1 MTMPRPSLAARM
13 RMLLA
18 HGGRALAILYAAAF
32 CVFLLLPIMVVVPVS
47 FSDAEIIEFP
57 PSGYSLRW
65 YESIASQG
73 TWVASM
79 GVSFK
84 IAIVAALVSTVAGLL
99 IGLATF
105 RFGQL
110 GQSTRLLFLLPLLIP
125 HVTLA
130 TGLFVALLEW
140 RLLGN
145 WVILSIA
152 NAALSLPIT
161 MVLFIGA
168 YQAMDRNLWTAA
180 STLGA
185 RTRQILSKVIL
196 PLSAIAILI
205 ALIMSFEKAWDEVTL
220 AVFIGPSVIPPLPSA
235 MYSELLQQ
243 STPIV
248 GAVSAILLGITV
260 LLIAIVG
267 VLRRRAEAVSRQ
279 PAEEE

>member
-1 MTMPRPSLAARM
+1 MTPSRAPLVAYM
-13 RMLLA
+13 RTLLA
-18 HGGRALAILYAAAF
+18 GGGRALCILYAVAF
-32 CVFLLLPIMVVVPVS
+32 CILLLLPILVVVPVS
-47 FSDAEIIEFP
+47 FSQGEIIEFP

-65 YESIASQG
+65 YESIASEG
-73 TWVASM
+73 TWLASM
-79 GVSFK
+79 AVSFK
-84 IAIVAALVSTVAGLL
+84 IAIVAALISTVAGLL

-110 GQSTRLLFLLPLLIP
+110 DQSTRLLFLLPLLIP

-145 WVILSIA
+145 WVILAIA

-185 RTRQILSKVIL
+185 RTWQILGKVIL
-196 PLSAIAILI
+196 PLSAIAIVI

-220 AVFIGPSVIPPLPSA
+220 AVFIGPSVTPPLPSA

-248 GAVSAILLGITV
+248 GAVSTTLLAITV
-260 LLIAIVG
+260 LLITVVG
-267 VLRRRAEAVSRQ
+267 VLRRRAEAATRQ
-279 PAEEE
+279 PADDA

>member
-1 MTMPRPSLAARM
+1 MTPSRTPLVAYM
-13 RMLLA
+13 RTLLA
-18 HGGRALAILYAAAF
+18 GGGRALCILYAVAF
-32 CVFLLLPIMVVVPVS
+32 CILLLLPILVVVPVS
-47 FSDAEIIEFP
+47 FSQGEIIEFP

-65 YESIASQG
+65 YESIASEG
-73 TWVASM
+73 TWLASM
-79 GVSFK
+79 AVSFK
-84 IAIVAALVSTVAGLL
+84 IAIVAALISTVAGLL

-110 GQSTRLLFLLPLLIP
+110 DQSTRLLFLLPLLIP

-145 WVILSIA
+145 WVILAIA

-185 RTRQILSKVIL
+185 RTWQILGKVIL
-196 PLSAIAILI
+196 PLSAIAIVI

-220 AVFIGPSVIPPLPSA
+220 AVFIGPSVTPPLPSA

-248 GAVSAILLGITV
+248 GAVSTTLLAITV
-260 LLIAIVG
+260 LLITVVG
-267 VLRRRAEAVSRQ
+267 VLRRRAEAATRQ
-279 PAEEE
+279 PADDA